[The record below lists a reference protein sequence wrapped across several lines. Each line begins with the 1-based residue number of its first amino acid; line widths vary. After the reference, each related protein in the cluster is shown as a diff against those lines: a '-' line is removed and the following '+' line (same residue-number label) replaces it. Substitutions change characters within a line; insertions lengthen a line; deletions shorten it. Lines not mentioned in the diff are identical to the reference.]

1 MFKDQDQFTNS
12 LFGSYAYDPIIRR
25 NQDHFLVKIN
35 KLINWSFVED
45 EVAGYYSNQGQKAIH
60 PLRMFKLLIIQ
71 NLHGLSDRDTMSNT
85 DCNIIFR
92 YFVGLGLTEDVPHWT
107 ELGKFKERIGADAFE
122 RLFYRVLKEAER
134 LGIEISNKRNADSTD
149 VAANVDL
156 QRCVKKLGKFK
167 ERIGVDAFE
176 RLFYRVLKEAE
187 RLGIEIS
194 DKRNADSTDVAANV
208 DLQRCVKNKRDKNDK
223 TYVDRNTTD
232 QDAKFGRKES
242 NGKGWY
248 GYKSHAND
256 DVETGLVTAV
266 ITTGANKTDESQLI
280 ELVDKERRYRGEGA
294 IRKQGGDKGYVGH
307 AKDLEARNILDYTIP
322 RDNMKTAKAKKDGN
336 KHFIHLK
343 KLRYKVEQKFAEA
356 KRRHGLGK
364 TRFRGKWKVHLNC
377 LIVYLTINLKR
388 IIKLLIPKI
397 A

>member
-1 MFKDQDQFTNS
+1 MFKAQDQFTNS
-12 LFGSYAYDPIIRR
+12 LFGSYAYDPIIKR

-35 KLINWSFVED
+35 KLIDWSFVED

-92 YFVGLGLTEDVPHWT
+92 YFVGLGLAEDVPHWT

-122 RLFYRVLKEAER
+122 RLFYQVLKEAER

-156 QRCVKKLGKFK
+156 QK
-167 ERIGVDAFE
+167 
-176 RLFYRVLKEAE
+176 
-187 RLGIEIS
+187 
-194 DKRNADSTDVAANV
+194 
-208 DLQRCVKNKRDKNDK
+208 CVKNKRDKNDK

-280 ELVDKERRYRGEGA
+280 ELVDKERRYRGEDA

-322 RDNMKTAKAKKDGN
+322 RDNMKTAKAKKDRN

-343 KLRYKVEQKFAEA
+343 RLRYKVEQKFAEA

-364 TRFRGKWKVHLNC
+364 TRFRGKWRVHLNC
-377 LIVYLTINLKR
+377 LITYLTINLKR

>member
-107 ELGKFKERIGADAFE
+107 E
-122 RLFYRVLKEAER
+122 
-134 LGIEISNKRNADSTD
+134 
-149 VAANVDL
+149 
-156 QRCVKKLGKFK
+156 LGKFK